1 MVKYIKLIIGKEM
14 NKSLL
19 IAIPLASAIMFSGC
33 ATILS
38 GKKQNISITSNPSK
52 KEVTIGAQTVTTP
65 TILSVDRSDNDLI
78 VRSNDCEGQQI
89 VASEINPVF
98 FVNILSGGAF
108 GSTTDYA
115 SGAMW
120 KYDENVNLNCSK

>member
-1 MVKYIKLIIGKEM
+1 MKRLVLSTITIGMLIG
-14 NKSLL
+14 
-19 IAIPLASAIMFSGC
+19 FSGC

-38 GKKQNISITSNPSK
+38 STKQSINVTSTPSGKMATIAGRTVKTPSIVTIERGLDNLTLTSEDCENQKLVSK
-52 KEVTIGAQTVTTP
+52 K
-65 TILSVDRSDNDLI
+65 
-78 VRSNDCEGQQI
+78 
-89 VASEINPVF
+89 INPVF

-120 KYDENVNLNCSK
+120 QYDDNINLECQQ

>member
-1 MVKYIKLIIGKEM
+1 MKKKL
-14 NKSLL
+14 LVV
-19 IAIPLASAIMFSGC
+19 IPLISVVMFSGC

-38 GKKQNISITSNPSK
+38 GKKQNINVTSSPSK
-52 KEVTIGAQTVTTP
+52 KEVTIGNQTVTTP
-65 TILSVDRSDNDLI
+65 AVLSIDRSNKDLM
-78 VRSNDCEGQQI
+78 VKSNDCDRQKML
-89 VASEINPVF
+89 ASKINPVF

-115 SGAMW
+115 TGAMW